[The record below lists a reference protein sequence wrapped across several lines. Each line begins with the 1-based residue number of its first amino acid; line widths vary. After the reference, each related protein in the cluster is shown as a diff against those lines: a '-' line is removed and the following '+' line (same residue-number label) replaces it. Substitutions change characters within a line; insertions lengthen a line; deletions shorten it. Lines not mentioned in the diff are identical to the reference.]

1 MIKDLSS
8 QRMQALRRTLK
19 QAGLGGYITVSALEQ
34 RYLSGVDL
42 SEGEAVFLITPV
54 QAYCITKKLIVAKM
68 APARRFLKVIDVP
81 FGGMLEGALS
91 LIKNKN
97 LKRVA
102 FDPAQVGFETGE
114 LFIQHKLVRT
124 CSLVGDMRMQ
134 KYPDEIVRLKKACQ
148 IAAAAFDEV
157 KPQIKT
163 GMTEEEVRILMD
175 IAMTKRGA
183 ESIPFNIVCFGENTA
198 DAHHTA
204 SKTRKL
210 KNNEAV
216 LMDFGCFYEGYTS
229 DMTRSWWHGANEP
242 TTYTKIWNIVD
253 KARMAGVKA
262 LCSGARA
269 GDIDKASRT
278 VIEQAG
284 YGKEF
289 FHTTGHG
296 IGLEEHDRPI
306 LRAGASDELE
316 ENFVVTVEP
325 GIYFDGHWG
334 VRLEDSF
341 VVTKTG
347 SKKLTQHKSG
357 RRTA

>member
-8 QRMQALRRTLK
+8 QRMQALRRILK
-19 QAGLGGYITVSALEQ
+19 QAGLGGYITVSSLEQ
-34 RYLSGVDL
+34 RYLSGIDL
-42 SEGEAVFLITPV
+42 SAGEAVFLVTPA

-68 APARRFLKVIDVP
+68 APASKFLKTIDVP
-81 FGGMLEGALS
+81 FGGMVDGALA
-91 LIKNKN
+91 LIKQKK

-114 LFIQHKLVRT
+114 LFVQHKLVRT
-124 CSLVGDMRMQ
+124 CSLVGDLRMQ
-134 KYPDEIVRLKKACQ
+134 KYPDEVARLKKACQ
-148 IAAAAFDEV
+148 IAAAAFEEV
-157 KPQIKT
+157 QPQIKT

-175 IAMTKRGA
+175 MAMTKRGA

-198 DAHHTA
+198 DAHHTP

-210 KNNEAV
+210 KKSEAV

-229 DMTRSWWHGANEP
+229 DMTRSWWHGGKAP
-242 TTYTKIWNIVD
+242 AQYTKIWNIVD
-253 KARMAGVKA
+253 SARSAGVKA
-262 LCSGARA
+262 LRKGARA

-325 GIYFDGHWG
+325 GIYFEGRWG
-334 VRLEDSF
+334 IRLEDSF
-341 VVTKTG
+341 LVTKTG
-347 SKKLTQHKSG
+347 SKKLTQN
-357 RRTA
+357 